1 MRSRAWI
8 GWTVSVF
15 IVIAVLGMAKIG
27 VSQEKQDKKSY
38 ELTENQRLR
47 LEVQQSRFALAQEHF
62 QQAVAAFNGEVKA
75 VEKEN
80 GWPEDSVQFDPNT
93 LSFHEVSKPPATPAK
108 EHEKPATKNP

>member
-1 MRSRAWI
+1 MKSRTWLIWTAILSVALGAVAAI
-8 GWTVSVF
+8 GYS
-15 IVIAVLGMAKIG
+15 
-27 VSQEKQDKKSY
+27 QDKKSY

-62 QQAVAAFNGEVKA
+62 QQAVASFNGEVKA